1 MATLRT
7 LTAQVKRLLS
17 SGPQTRDSK
26 LSDAYIQQEI
36 VQVAH
41 KLLKLSYFEEKNAG
55 DHSISHHCIATY
67 TGVAVVNDANR
78 NRNYALLPARPMN
91 LPGGMGLLEA
101 KPETGDPHEDVAMVI
116 IQPFELEMFRSLNVG
131 LEVMS
136 DQFCVELDRDRVW
149 FTERN
154 DETLLDAGI
163 ETVEL
168 KMPIIDLNQI
178 DPDDTFPIG
187 PDMEMDIIK
196 EVCILHGYN
205 PNAPVDN
212 LNNLA
217 PTK

>member
-1 MATLRT
+1 MTTLRK
-7 LTAQVKRLLS
+7 LSSQVIRLLS
-17 SGPQTRDSK
+17 AGPKTKDSK
-26 LSDAYIQQEI
+26 LSEAYIQQEI
-36 VQVAH
+36 LQITH
-41 KLLKLSYFEEKNAG
+41 KLLRLQYFEEKNG
-55 DHSISHHCIATY
+55 GEHSLSHHCIATY
-67 TGVAVVNDANR
+67 TGVTVANDTSR

-101 KPETGDPHEDVAMVI
+101 RPETGDIHEDVAMVI

-163 ETVEL
+163 DTVEL

-178 DPDDTFPIG
+178 EPDDTYPVG
-187 PDMEMDIIK
+187 PDMEIDILK
-196 EVCILHGYN
+196 DTVRGG
-205 PNAPVDN
+205 
-212 LNNLA
+212 
-217 PTK
+217 